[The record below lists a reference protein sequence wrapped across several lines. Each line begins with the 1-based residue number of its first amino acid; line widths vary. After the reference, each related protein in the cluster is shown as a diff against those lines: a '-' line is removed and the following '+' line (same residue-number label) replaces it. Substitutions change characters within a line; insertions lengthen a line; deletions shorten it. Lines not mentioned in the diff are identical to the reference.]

1 MITSEEQLA
10 AQILDAFELKKV
22 PIDVFEIARQ
32 EKIKLCPIHGSTGF
46 CGRLE
51 YFPDLGR
58 FLLFYPDHPEAEVN
72 PRIRFS
78 IGHELGHYYIEEH
91 RERLMR
97 GEFHS
102 SESGFIC
109 EKTFEMQAD
118 SFASGL
124 LLPERTLTRFFQSK
138 GRNFLTLQEMLT
150 LAERCAT
157 SREWAAIRYAK
168 FAEEKC
174 VVVVSR
180 GDNVLY
186 SISSDDAARIALRL
200 KHGSQ
205 VPPQSAARR
214 ATTASITEGEIP
226 GSAWFPW
233 TNVRTLSEESI
244 ALGYGGLVLT
254 LVAYAHS

>member
-1 MITSEEQLA
+1 MITPEERLA
-10 AQILDAFELKKV
+10 GQILSDLGFRRT
-22 PIDVFEIARQ
+22 PIDVFEIARK
-32 EKIKLCPIHGSTGF
+32 EKIKLCPTQGASDF

-51 YFPDLGR
+51 YLPELGR
-58 FLLFYPDHPEAEVN
+58 FLLFYPDQPEAERN

-109 EKTFEMQAD
+109 EKELEMQAD

-124 LLPERTLTRFFQSK
+124 LLPERTLTNFLQSK
-138 GRNFLTLQEMLT
+138 GRDFLTLREVLK
-150 LAERCAT
+150 LAEQCAT
-157 SREWAAIRYAK
+157 SRECAAIRYAK

-174 VVVVSR
+174 IVVVSR
-180 GDNVLY
+180 AGSVVY
-186 SISSDDAARIALRL
+186 AISSDDAERIRL
-200 KHGSQ
+200 LIKRGSQ
-205 VPPQSAARR
+205 VPPQSSARR
-214 ATTASITEGEIP
+214 ATSSITENEIE
-226 GSAWFPW
+226 GSAWVPW
-233 TNVRTLSEESI
+233 TKVHTLSEESI

-254 LVAYAHS
+254 LLAYSKST